1 MHNFAL
7 SNVNNNLNISYSRF
21 CFFCFF
27 CYLASQSPICVSY
40 ACVTDDRNFNMLL
53 RTVSAPSCCIFIFC
67 VLTVKYIDSMKA
79 VEGHF
84 FAVLGLTRQHQ
95 QQRIDDELEIEILI

>member
-1 MHNFAL
+1 
-7 SNVNNNLNISYSRF
+7 
-21 CFFCFF
+21 
-27 CYLASQSPICVSY
+27 
-40 ACVTDDRNFNMLL
+40 MLL

-84 FAVLGLTRQHQ
+84 FAVLGLTHQQQQ

>member
-1 MHNFAL
+1 
-7 SNVNNNLNISYSRF
+7 
-21 CFFCFF
+21 
-27 CYLASQSPICVSY
+27 
-40 ACVTDDRNFNMLL
+40 
-53 RTVSAPSCCIFIFC
+53 
-67 VLTVKYIDSMKA
+67 MKA